1 MDFAYLGL
9 IECQSYIYV
18 RQASLVLFLDDVG
31 KPQESHAS
39 NFVKFPPQL
48 PSSLDAVLVIL

>member
-9 IECQSYIYV
+9 IEGQSYIYV
-18 RQASLVLFLDDVG
+18 RKASLILFLDEVG

-39 NFVKFPPQL
+39 HFVKFPSQL
-48 PSSLDAVLVIL
+48 PSSLDAVLGIL